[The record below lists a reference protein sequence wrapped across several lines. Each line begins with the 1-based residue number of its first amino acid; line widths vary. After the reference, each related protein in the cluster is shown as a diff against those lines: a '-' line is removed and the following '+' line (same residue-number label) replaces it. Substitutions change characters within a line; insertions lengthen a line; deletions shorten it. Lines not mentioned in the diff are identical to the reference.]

1 MDKIEIY
8 HYLKRQ
14 NIAYEITEHKAVFNM
29 EEADAVDLPYPEWGA
44 KNLFVRDDKKRN
56 YYLITMKGNKRVDLK
71 AFRRQRGLRA
81 LSFAAAEELFDI
93 MKLIPGAV
101 TPLGIL
107 NDAEHRVQVF
117 MDVEFVGNKI
127 GVHPNDNTA
136 TVWMQAD
143 DLMKIIQKHGNTVEY
158 ACISSKGIAKK
169 SEKRKVHKQKWFSF
183 CTKYIYR
190 VFHDRSR

>member
-81 LSFAAAEELFDI
+81 LSFASAEELFDI

-107 NDAEHRVQVF
+107 NELNTEFKSSWTWNLSEIKLVF
-117 MDVEFVGNKI
+117 IQM
-127 GVHPNDNTA
+127 
-136 TVWMQAD
+136 
-143 DLMKIIQKHGNTVEY
+143 IIQQPFG
-158 ACISSKGIAKK
+158 CRLMI
-169 SEKRKVHKQKWFSF
+169 
-183 CTKYIYR
+183 
-190 VFHDRSR
+190 

>member
-56 YYLITMKGNKRVDLK
+56 YYLITMKGNKRVDFK

-81 LSFAAAEELFDI
+81 LSFAAASELFSLNHQPASKRLLYYHLDEHQFYFRQ
-93 MKLIPGAV
+93 IPR
-101 TPLGIL
+101 P
-107 NDAEHRVQVF
+107 
-117 MDVEFVGNKI
+117 
-127 GVHPNDNTA
+127 
-136 TVWMQAD
+136 
-143 DLMKIIQKHGNTVEY
+143 
-158 ACISSKGIAKK
+158 
-169 SEKRKVHKQKWFSF
+169 
-183 CTKYIYR
+183 
-190 VFHDRSR
+190 

>member
-107 NDAEHRVQVF
+107 NDAESSWTWNLSEIKLVF
-117 MDVEFVGNKI
+117 IQM
-127 GVHPNDNTA
+127 
-136 TVWMQAD
+136 
-143 DLMKIIQKHGNTVEY
+143 IIQQPFG
-158 ACISSKGIAKK
+158 CRLMI
-169 SEKRKVHKQKWFSF
+169 
-183 CTKYIYR
+183 
-190 VFHDRSR
+190 

>member
-44 KNLFVRDDKKRN
+44 KNLFVRDDKNVIIFDNDER
-56 YYLITMKGNKRVDLK
+56 NKRVDLK

-158 ACISSKGIAKK
+158 ACI
-169 SEKRKVHKQKWFSF
+169 
-183 CTKYIYR
+183 
-190 VFHDRSR
+190 

>member
-1 MDKIEIY
+1 MSGHRPDIQGES
-8 HYLKRQ
+8 
-14 NIAYEITEHKAVFNM
+14 
-29 EEADAVDLPYPEWGA
+29 DAVDLPYPEWGA

-158 ACISSKGIAKK
+158 ACI
-169 SEKRKVHKQKWFSF
+169 
-183 CTKYIYR
+183 
-190 VFHDRSR
+190 

>member
-71 AFRRQRGLRA
+71 TFRRQRGLRA
-81 LSFAAAEELFDI
+81 LSFASAEELFDI

-107 NDAEHRVQVF
+107 NDADTEFKSSWTWNLSEIKLVF
-117 MDVEFVGNKI
+117 IQM
-127 GVHPNDNTA
+127 
-136 TVWMQAD
+136 
-143 DLMKIIQKHGNTVEY
+143 IIQQPFG
-158 ACISSKGIAKK
+158 CRLMI
-169 SEKRKVHKQKWFSF
+169 
-183 CTKYIYR
+183 
-190 VFHDRSR
+190 

>member
-71 AFRRQRGLRA
+71 TFRRQRGLRA
-81 LSFAAAEELFDI
+81 LSFASAEELFDI

-107 NDAEHRVQVF
+107 NDAEHRVQSSWTWNLSEIKLVF
-117 MDVEFVGNKI
+117 IQM
-127 GVHPNDNTA
+127 
-136 TVWMQAD
+136 
-143 DLMKIIQKHGNTVEY
+143 IIQQPFG
-158 ACISSKGIAKK
+158 CRLMI
-169 SEKRKVHKQKWFSF
+169 
-183 CTKYIYR
+183 
-190 VFHDRSR
+190 

>member
-1 MDKIEIY
+1 MWR
-8 HYLKRQ
+8 KR
-14 NIAYEITEHKAVFNM
+14 A
-29 EEADAVDLPYPEWGA
+29 
-44 KNLFVRDDKKRN
+44 
-56 YYLITMKGNKRVDLK
+56 NKRVDLK
-71 AFRRQRGLRA
+71 GFRRQRGLRA

-136 TVWMQAD
+136 TIWMQAD
-143 DLMKIIQKHGNTVEY
+143 DLMGLIQKHGNEAEY
-158 ACISSKGIAKK
+158 VKI
-169 SEKRKVHKQKWFSF
+169 
-183 CTKYIYR
+183 
-190 VFHDRSR
+190 